1 MFPDETP
8 EVLGQRLEY
17 CLKLCELNLELAREG
32 VKLDYPNASEDEV
45 THLLKKRLDIY
56 RMEKWK
62 GYGLL
67 PQTESQSDSV
77 TASGQ

>member
-17 CLKLCELNLELAREG
+17 CLKMCELNLELAREG
-32 VKLDYPNASEDEV
+32 VKLDYPDASEDEV

-67 PQTESQSDSV
+67 PRTESQSDSV

>member
-32 VKLDYPNASEDEV
+32 VKLDYPDASEDEV
-45 THLLKKRLDIY
+45 THLLKKRLDLY
-56 RMEKWK
+56 
-62 GYGLL
+62 
-67 PQTESQSDSV
+67 
-77 TASGQ
+77 